1 MERIK
6 NLNLYQKI
14 TLIIMVIMT
23 LIFIPIYSMTIE
35 RVGYEYHNAIL
46 VPEKTDDATVY
57 TGKIKGKQASFTVS
71 SDRQVRFQYGDKLYG
86 PYVVKNDPTIVIKDM
101 ELDLEDMKRFEL
113 YLGEEKIFRGAA
125 IKSNDYW
132 VIFKEDGGMENIQFR
147 FTSLDGVVTD
157 EEGNVIDSMEPSIS
171 NVLDLIYG
179 PKLVH
184 KGEWYIWFYGMIVCV
199 ITAVSIF
206 FADELFRFHLAFRIN
221 DVDRAEPSDW
231 EIAGRYISWTVLPVM
246 ALVIFILGIST
257 GF

>member
-1 MERIK
+1 MEKIK

-14 TLIIMVIMT
+14 ILIIMVIMT
-23 LIFIPIYSMTIE
+23 LIFIPIYAMTIG

-86 PYVVKNDPTIVIKDM
+86 PYVVKNDSTIVIKDM
-101 ELDLEDMKRFEL
+101 ELASEDMKRFEL
-113 YLGEEKIFRGAA
+113 YRGDEKIFRGGA

-132 VIFKEDGGMENIQFR
+132 LIFNEAGDMENIHFR
-147 FTSLDGVVTD
+147 FTSLNGVITD
-157 EEGNVIDSMEPSIS
+157 EEGNVIDPMEPSIS
-171 NVLDLIYG
+171 NILDFIYG
-179 PKLVH
+179 AKLVH
-184 KGEWYIWFYGMIVCV
+184 KGEWYIWFFGMAVCV

-206 FADELFRFHLAFRIN
+206 FADELFRFHLAFRIH
-221 DVDRAEPSDW
+221 DVEKAEPSDW